1 MVAPWEGHARAR
13 GRRAGWDR
21 RHGSCGRV
29 PSPPAVR
36 GWRAWIG
43 WRDGDRDG
51 GAGAELI
58 NISPGGA
65 STLIAE
71 PPRAGQAVT
80 LRIQGNKPR
89 IRLPATVVAIRGGR
103 LGHQVHLE
111 FRTPCPALLLDA
123 VIADRGP

>member
-1 MVAPWEGHARAR
+1 MEVAAEF
-13 GRRAGWDR
+13 R
-21 RHGSCGRV
+21 RHPRL
-29 PSPPAVR
+29 AVR

-71 PPRAGQAVT
+71 PPRVGQAVT

-89 IRLPATVVAIRGGR
+89 IRVPATVVAIREGR
-103 LGHQVHLE
+103 LGHRVHLE
-111 FRTPCPALLLDA
+111 FGTPCPALLLDA